1 MGKKILIWVLGV
13 FFSAAI
19 IAVGIQMAVPAS
31 SGPKDYAEAGKQDL
45 DKVWNFFT
53 YTDFLCRYDLTT
65 WDKSIL
71 ASKLIVIATYR
82 GERTGPLSIDPERTH
97 DSFVVDEVL
106 KGEYTEEELIILN
119 QATVK
124 NEQAEIAYIGDNQY
138 LLMLRPWVKDGD
150 VAYYPIGP
158 SGVFNVTNPER
169 VTAISKMGKR
179 LLKESTRDRQALV
192 DTIKNS
198 EVLDYG
204 YIDVGR
210 PTNAKLKNYKAL
222 VNKCEW
228 VVEGTVFRVDRI
240 RRVTGTVADGCV
252 VYFTV
257 DTYTKGEGLPET
269 MVACCVDTDP
279 KYAVGDKVYAYI
291 DDGLAP
297 EYPYSGIAT
306 KALPQIK

>member
-1 MGKKILIWVLGV
+1 MKKILAWVCGLALLGV
-13 FFSAAI
+13 GVWYGSLLAFNFIST
-19 IAVGIQMAVPAS
+19 P
-31 SGPKDYAEAGKQDL
+31 PDYAEAGEQDL

-53 YTDFLCRYDLTT
+53 YTDFLCRYDLTS

-82 GERTGPLSIDPERTH
+82 GERTGPMSIDPERGH

-106 KGEYTEEELIILN
+106 KGEYEKEELVILN

-124 NEQAEIAYIGDNQY
+124 NEQADIAYIGNNQY
-138 LLMLRPWVKDGD
+138 LLMLRPWVKDED

-169 VTAISKMGKR
+169 VTAISRTGKA
-179 LLKESTRDRQALV
+179 LLKESTRDRQAV
-192 DTIKNS
+192 IDTIKAS
-198 EVLDYG
+198 ETLDYG

-240 RRVTGTVADGCV
+240 RRAPGTVADGCV

-257 DTYTKGEGLPET
+257 DTYTKGEGLPEK

-291 DDGLAP
+291 DDGLSP

-306 KALPQIK
+306 KALPQIE